1 MRLILGAWVLAVTAV
16 TGATA
21 QSQPSIQ
28 YSLSPV
34 VDSNGLT
41 ALNIQIRL
49 DGEEDGDTVL
59 NLPNEWG
66 GKTKLYESIRDLKI
80 AGGDVVSQK
89 DPAVR
94 IVQHRPKAKLFISYK
109 IVQNWPGPPKATGQN
124 EYRPIIQKNY
134 FHVLG
139 NAIFISPER
148 DDKPQASFSYS
159 GAPSGWSFASDLEH
173 ATVLRPL
180 VLDEILESVLVGG
193 DFRVLTNGKVR
204 LALRGKW
211 SFSDQ
216 SLVDRLGPIVESH
229 HRFWGD
235 AGEPFLVTAIPLAGE
250 QGAMSLGGTG
260 RGDAFA
266 FFATDNAESSTLNRL
281 LAHEHLHTWI
291 PRRIGSMPKQDEAK
305 DYWLSEGFTDFYTGR
320 LLLRDRVWTLKEE
333 VDWINQALN
342 DYAYLSVKTAPNS
355 KIVTDFW
362 KDPDVQRLPYLRG
375 HLLGH
380 LWDHELRQDSEGE
393 RNLDAVVLAMRAR
406 VRDLG
411 EQQEPPLASQ
421 LFAEEAKKLG
431 LDVGPAMNKI
441 VREGGAILLPKE
453 IFSPC
458 GNVETSNIA
467 EFDRGFDPDKTAE
480 NNNVIV
486 GLKENGNGYRAGLRN
501 GMKIIKREGGKNGD
515 SRVPIS
521 YRVQD
526 GSGER
531 VISYLPEGSK
541 RVTLQELVLAED
553 MSEKE
558 RKNCVARL
566 SGMPGWFNS
575 GIWSK
580 LKSWMP
586 F

>member
-1 MRLILGAWVLAVTAV
+1 MRLILGVWFLA
-16 TGATA
+16 ATA
-21 QSQPSIQ
+21 AMGARAQPSIQ

-34 VDSNGLT
+34 VDGNGLT
-41 ALNIQIRL
+41 ALSVQIRL

-59 NLPNEWG
+59 NLPNSWG
-66 GKTKLYESIRDLKI
+66 GKTKLYEGIRDLKI
-80 AGGDVVSQK
+80 AGGDVVEQK
-89 DPAVR
+89 DPATR

-109 IVQNWPGPPKATGQN
+109 VVQYWPGQPKATGQN

-139 NAIFISPER
+139 NAIFITPER
-148 DDKPQASFSYS
+148 DDRPTATFTYS
-159 GAPSGWSFASDLEH
+159 GAPAGWTFASDLEH
-173 ATVLRPL
+173 ATSTRAL
-180 VLDEILESVLVGG
+180 VLDDVVESVIVGG

-216 SLVDRLGPIVESH
+216 SFVDRLGPIIDSH

-235 AGEPFLVTAIPLAGE
+235 ASEPFLVTAIPLAAE
-250 QGAMSLGGTG
+250 QGSMSLGGTG

-266 FFATDNAESSTLNRL
+266 FFATDNAESAMLNRL

-291 PRRIGSMPKQDEAK
+291 PRRIGTMPKQDEAR
-305 DYWLSEGFTDFYTGR
+305 DYWLSEGFTDFYTSR
-320 LLLRDRVWTLKEE
+320 LLVRDKVWSLKEAVE
-333 VDWINQALN
+333 FLNEALRE
-342 DYAYLSVKTAPNS
+342 YAYSPQRTAPNS

-362 KDPDVQRLPYLRG
+362 NDPDVQRLPYVRG
-375 HLLGH
+375 HLMAH
-380 LWDHELRQDSEGE
+380 LWDHELRQSSEGE
-393 RNLDAVVLAMRAR
+393 RNLDSVMLAVRAR
-406 VRDLG
+406 VREYG
-411 EQQEPPLASQ
+411 QEEPPLASQ
-421 LFAEEAKKLG
+421 LFAEDAKKLS
-431 LDVGPAMNKI
+431 LDVGPAMGKI
-441 VREGGAILLPKE
+441 IRDGGPILFPKE
-453 IFSPC
+453 IFTPC
-458 GNVETSNIA
+458 GEVETSTIA

-486 GLKENGNGYRAGLRN
+486 GLKEDSNGYRAGLRN

-515 SRVPIS
+515 SRVPIA

-526 GSGER
+526 GNAER
-531 VISYLPEGSK
+531 VISYLPEGTK
-541 RVTLQELVLAED
+541 RITLQELVLDGD

-558 RKNCVARL
+558 RKNCTARL
-566 SGMPGWFNS
+566 SGMPGWFNP